1 MQLYNLAEN
10 VVIAAKRTGFLF
22 FFKQERVN
30 IVFTRLAAVKLR
42 HRKRLL
48 GLQLRRRRNTV
59 DLPVQ
64 RSDVIIVFQR
74 FFRVFVFYERL
85 HQKHAEF
92 LCGGI

>member
-1 MQLYNLAEN
+1 MQIYNLAEN

-22 FFKQERVN
+22 FFKQERLN
-30 IVFTRLAAVKLR
+30 IVFTRLAAVNLLR
-42 HRKRLL
+42 
-48 GLQLRRRRNTV
+48 LQLRQRRNTV

>member
-1 MQLYNLAEN
+1 MQVYNLAEN

-22 FFKQERVN
+22 FFKQERLN
-30 IVFTRLAAVKLR
+30 IVFTRLAAVKLL

-48 GLQLRRRRNTV
+48 RLQLRRRRNTV

-74 FFRVFVFYERL
+74 FFRVFVFL
-85 HQKHAEF
+85 
-92 LCGGI
+92 

>member
-1 MQLYNLAEN
+1 MQVYNLAEN

-22 FFKQERVN
+22 FFKQERLN
-30 IVFTRLAAVKLR
+30 IVFTRLAAVKLL

-48 GLQLRRRRNTV
+48 RLQLRRRRNTV

-74 FFRVFVFYERL
+74 FFRVFVLDERL